1 MMKKFAAPLI
11 FGILF
16 LAGMSAYLFIFV
28 ETFKTPLVIVL
39 YALAMIALVVAMVV
53 TLRNRYKEI
62 KETDDEELKKY

>member
-1 MMKKFAAPLI
+1 MFKKFAAPLI

-16 LAGMSAYLFIFV
+16 LAVMSAYLFIFV

-39 YALAMIALVVAMVV
+39 YALAVVALVAAMVV

-62 KETDDEELKKY
+62 KETDEEELKKY

>member
-16 LAGMSAYLFIFV
+16 LVGMSAYLFIFV

>member
-1 MMKKFAAPLI
+1 MFKKFAAPLI

-16 LAGMSAYLFIFV
+16 LAAMSAYLFIFV

-39 YALAMIALVVAMVV
+39 YLLAVIALVAAMVV

-62 KETDDEELKKY
+62 KETDEEELKKY